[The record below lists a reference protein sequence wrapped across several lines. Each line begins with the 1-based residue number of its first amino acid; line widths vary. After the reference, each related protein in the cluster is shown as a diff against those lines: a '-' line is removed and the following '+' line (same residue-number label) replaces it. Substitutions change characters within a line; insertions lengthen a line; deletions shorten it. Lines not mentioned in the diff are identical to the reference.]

1 MVAISLTG
9 FLSSVYITI
18 SDLETAN
25 VEVDNKLEMYQ
36 LGMKTVIIKVNT
48 PVPRFKVYIAICFKL

>member
-1 MVAISLTG
+1 VVAISLTG

-48 PVPRFKVYIAICFKL
+48 PVPRFRV